1 MSKTIRVAMKVTQ
14 IHECWCEVEV
24 TDQQFED
31 YCNDLAEPK
40 DFLTDEDVEKVYQE
54 SGQFCLDFCEE
65 ETEILGDDHMV

>member
-24 TDQQFED
+24 TEQQYED
-31 YCNDLAEPK
+31 YCNNLADPQ

-54 SGQFCLDFCEE
+54 SGRFDLDFCEE
-65 ETEILGDDHMV
+65 TTEILWEDHMV

>member
-1 MSKTIRVAMKVTQ
+1 MSKTIRVAMQVTQ

-65 ETEILGDDHMV
+65 ETQILWDDHMV

>member
-1 MSKTIRVAMKVTQ
+1 MSKTIRVAMRVTQ

-31 YCNDLAEPK
+31 YCNNVADPV

-65 ETEILGDDHMV
+65 ETQILWDDHMV

>member
-1 MSKTIRVAMKVTQ
+1 MSKTIRVAMQVTQ

-54 SGQFCLDFCEE
+54 SGQFDLDFREE
-65 ETEILGDDHMV
+65 HTEILWDDHMV

>member
-1 MSKTIRVAMKVTQ
+1 MSKTIRVAMRVTQ

-31 YCNDLAEPK
+31 YCNNVADPV

-54 SGQFCLDFCEE
+54 SGQFDLDFQEE
-65 ETEILGDDHMV
+65 TTEILWDDHSL

>member
-1 MSKTIRVAMKVTQ
+1 MSKTIRVAMQVTQ
-14 IHECWCEVEV
+14 RHECWCEVEV

-40 DFLTDEDVEKVYQE
+40 DFLTEEDVEKVYQE

-65 ETEILGDDHMV
+65 ETEILWDDHMV

>member
-1 MSKTIRVAMKVTQ
+1 MSKTIRVAMRVTQ

-31 YCNDLAEPK
+31 YCNNVADPV

-54 SGQFCLDFCEE
+54 SGQFDLDFQEE
-65 ETEILGDDHMV
+65 YTEILWDDHMV